1 MRGQTL
7 ELYFIEGRPDGMLTA
22 QLFNWTGHVLQTPRT
37 RLAEALRRPE
47 SSQTGV
53 YILLGEDENGRQ
65 KAYIG
70 ETEDLRER
78 LRNHEA
84 RKDWWTS
91 AVLITAIG
99 NLLNKAHVKHLE
111 SWLVE
116 TARSVNLIDLDNGN
130 TPPRSSLGEAAR
142 NNMEVFLDNLLHVLP
157 AIGVRF
163 FIERRRDDRPA
174 TSAPNESN
182 EIFHFTLA
190 TPKHGIRATARLENG
205 EFIVEAGSLGR
216 VTWEGVPE
224 HNYSRLFQDIA
235 NAGITQISNGHRLF
249 LKDFAFGSPSAAG
262 AVLNG
267 RATNGPDQWRVADN
281 PTIKYKEWEERRLA
295 VNE

>member
-37 RLAEALRRPE
+37 RLAEALKRPE

-84 RKDWWTS
+84 KKDWWTS
-91 AVLITAIG
+91 AVLITAMG
-99 NLLNKAHVKHLE
+99 NLLNKAHVKYLE
-111 SWLVE
+111 SRLVE
-116 TARSVNLIDLDNGN
+116 TAKSVNVVDLDNGN

-157 AIGVRF
+157 AIGIRF
-163 FIERRRDDRPA
+163 FIERRREFRA
-174 TSAPNESN
+174 IESTLSDTN
-182 EIFHFTLA
+182 DVVHFTMS
-190 TPKHGIRATARLENG
+190 TPKHGIRANARLQNG
-205 EFIVEAGSLGR
+205 EFIVEAGALGR
-216 VTWEGVPE
+216 LTWEGMPE
-224 HNYSRLFQDIA
+224 HNYNRLFQEIVE
-235 NAGITQISNGHRLF
+235 AGITRIENGHRVF

-262 AVLNG
+262 AILNG
-267 RATNGPDQWRVADN
+267 RATNGPDQWRLASN
-281 PTIKYKEWEERRLA
+281 SSIKYKEWEERRLA
-295 VNE
+295 ANS